1 MPRKKSSA
9 STEIEVIG
17 MLFKFA
23 FDMIKNN
30 KIMST
35 AIVLQLAISIML
47 LNVTLAMYN
56 DVALRLNVLSDFD
69 RSKTLFYMSKTILSE
84 ENEYE
89 NLKKLTD
96 GAVVEPVYT
105 CGFVNKEDNINI
117 YATAYGDKTSEKLS
131 YKMVSGQWY
140 ADAPK
145 EKGVI
150 NVVAYEG
157 SRFKT
162 GDVYET
168 ALYSSDSEKE
178 GKLKVKLKITG
189 IVNNK
194 VGVITGATSSNV
206 LETDILFQ
214 EVDFQSILTENWFL
228 LNYNDVLNL
237 ENVTDEV
244 MIMPDAFIFTK
255 SDDNS
260 KYIKDLSNYG
270 NILTFQSII
279 DNSDETLAEKL
290 HTVYPIA
297 AGVLMSGVIGAECL
311 IILNNFRSRKRFAI
325 YYLCGMRWG
334 ECITISVIQLTY
346 LVAAAVPCSWIVFNL
361 LNNFTIMNFNNV
373 TLYDTNNIFVTI
385 GIIVLMYAVSVISTK
400 LMVSGSS
407 PKDYLK
413 D

>member
-157 SRFKT
+157 SRFS
-162 GDVYET
+162 
-168 ALYSSDSEKE
+168 L
-178 GKLKVKLKITG
+178 KLR
-189 IVNNK
+189 
-194 VGVITGATSSNV
+194 
-206 LETDILFQ
+206 E
-214 EVDFQSILTENWFL
+214 
-228 LNYNDVLNL
+228 
-237 ENVTDEV
+237 
-244 MIMPDAFIFTK
+244 
-255 SDDNS
+255 
-260 KYIKDLSNYG
+260 
-270 NILTFQSII
+270 
-279 DNSDETLAEKL
+279 
-290 HTVYPIA
+290 
-297 AGVLMSGVIGAECL
+297 
-311 IILNNFRSRKRFAI
+311 
-325 YYLCGMRWG
+325 
-334 ECITISVIQLTY
+334 
-346 LVAAAVPCSWIVFNL
+346 
-361 LNNFTIMNFNNV
+361 
-373 TLYDTNNIFVTI
+373 
-385 GIIVLMYAVSVISTK
+385 
-400 LMVSGSS
+400 
-407 PKDYLK
+407 
-413 D
+413 